1 MVTYTGAIFGAITGF
16 IATWSISTATAT
28 SELESGQLIGTFY
41 PIISIALGLI
51 TLLIPHTLGFGLHI
65 ITAHC
70 RSHTWSHRNKMEKLV
85 YSILIRGRWLAV
97 EQRLQY
103 G

>member
-28 SELESGQLIGTFY
+28 SELESGQQIGTFY

-85 YSILIRGRWLAV
+85 YSILIRGR
-97 EQRLQY
+97 
-103 G
+103 